1 MRDVKSRVL
10 SGLALG
16 LSLSL
21 SSEIW
26 KRYEECISQVER
38 KTNHLK
44 RLLSCLEEM
53 RRDHEWEEM
62 AELWGKYSGK
72 KKESA
77 SSEPGQFASAS
88 LLPYEEPKLRRERRL
103 MEVMELIE
111 AVKEERKE
119 HLASFKH
126 MWLLQGQSSSSYQLR
141 SFYHPSFEPSYRET
155 YPPREARRREA
166 SRASVIV
173 PILSQPSPPPP
184 PECDHKDLAS
194 KGELIPHKILQQSV
208 YGGITMLVH
217 HRGLVPNYQLGCLE
231 KLCTFALLS
240 KIADRF

>member
-44 RLLSCLEEM
+44 RLLSCLEDM
-53 RRDHEWEEM
+53 RRDHKREET

-88 LLPYEEPKLRRERRL
+88 SLPYENQYMGSVLFF
-103 MEVMELIE
+103 
-111 AVKEERKE
+111 AV
-119 HLASFKH
+119 
-126 MWLLQGQSSSSYQLR
+126 
-141 SFYHPSFEPSYRET
+141 
-155 YPPREARRREA
+155 
-166 SRASVIV
+166 
-173 PILSQPSPPPP
+173 
-184 PECDHKDLAS
+184 
-194 KGELIPHKILQQSV
+194 
-208 YGGITMLVH
+208 
-217 HRGLVPNYQLGCLE
+217 E
-231 KLCTFALLS
+231 K
-240 KIADRF
+240 